1 MRVVYSTSY
10 VSSRLLDEINK
21 SVVLRF
27 ARTMQPL
34 DSSCSHNSGIRNT
47 HKARIS
53 SVLFV
58 QNHVLLNSI
67 TKSFEK
73 LHKISNK
80 MFIVSHITCK
90 HVQTMTPMINDFV
103 ICPMQRM
110 ALDRLFIYYF
120 INLFINLSI
129 YNLSIYYLP
138 VCLSVHITPRPR

>member
-1 MRVVYSTSY
+1 MYHLGYWTKSTNQWYCGSREQCNHWTAVVPIIP
-10 VSSRLLDEINK
+10 E
-21 SVVLRF
+21 F
-27 ARTMQPL
+27 
-34 DSSCSHNSGIRNT
+34 GIPN
-47 HKARIS
+47 KARIS

-80 MFIVSHITCK
+80 MFIVSHITGK

-110 ALDRLFIYYF
+110 TLDRLFIYYF